1 MSVTPIP
8 NAGQQKRGNEEI
20 RKDFK
25 FFRDNY
31 DALLAQ
37 YPDQWIA
44 VRWQRVVGAAPN
56 YFEMESQ
63 LKEQGIAHNE
73 TICEFMA
80 EDRNY
85 LIASN
90 WDLADA

>member
-8 NAGQQKRGNEEI
+8 YAGQQKRSNDEI

-31 DALLAQ
+31 DALMAQ
-37 YPDQWIA
+37 YPGQWIA
-44 VRWQRVVGAAPN
+44 VRRQRVVGAATD
-56 YFEMESQ
+56 YFEMEAQ
-63 LKEQGIAHNE
+63 LKEQEIFHGDA
-73 TICEFMA
+73 ICEFMA

-85 LIASN
+85 FVASN
-90 WDLADA
+90 WDLDDA